1 VYPVAHD
8 STFVT
13 RIATVSEGMYM
24 SEERFIDL
32 ETRLT
37 HQDQLLT
44 ELNDVVAAQQGKI
57 MQLEELCKALIQRVR
72 SAGDGVPDGDAG
84 DERPPHY

>member
-1 VYPVAHD
+1 
-8 STFVT
+8 
-13 RIATVSEGMYM
+13 M

-32 ETRLT
+32 ESRLA
-37 HQDQLLT
+37 HQDQLLN
-44 ELNDVVAAQQGKI
+44 ELNDVVTEQQQRI

-72 SAGDGVPDGDAG
+72 AGGDGMTEGGPV